1 MAKETIAELSAKL
14 KIDLSE
20 LEGDF
25 ALADKTVSQA
35 MSRLNHE
42 SKKLKIQ
49 TDIDLTALGS
59 AGSKVERLQLQ
70 EKSLTA
76 QLELQRQKVNLVNA
90 AYMRMVEV
98 KGADS
103 AASAKLETRLLNE
116 RKNLELLR
124 AELGKVHAV
133 QNAKPIGTGQ
143 KIINSIANGA
153 TMGQVALQG
162 ADALGLVSMAKSPVG
177 MAAAAGM
184 ARATGMYKASTAA
197 AAGGVALDKLAT
209 KLHTT
214 TAEAAR
220 MKKVFAL
227 AGADVGTAVPA
238 IIRLDKAI
246 MSAGADGNDTTRML
260 DRFGVKLTD
269 AQGNLLPVT
278 QQLQK
283 LAEGYKLAA
292 FNGQET
298 EYATQ
303 LLGARG
309 AELIPVLANM
319 TELLSRAA
327 SIPSTGLLDV
337 NQSKEL
343 IMTERE
349 MSMAMGQLKGV
360 MGAIFMPVVTTG
372 VEGLTAAIEAMV
384 GVAKDAK
391 DPVSGVADAMDG
403 IKVHVKDAK
412 DNVNDFVDAL
422 MRLKDEAANSDI
434 VVHISQITDYMEKAS
449 GGARAGLQSEGLGN
463 REYGS
468 AANDTYQQEVFE
480 AKKKAMQRERML
492 KSMRQ
497 YTQEDLEKLPEKVYD
512 PATGRGIE
520 KATLSKEEEKAA
532 AAVAK
537 INSQVS
543 DSLYKATH
551 SDLENNLH
559 EIDQRAEKLKA
570 EGASEKEI
578 VRLAEAEKE
587 KIYCDFNDNT
597 LSQIQKSW
605 KSALQNRLDDIE
617 REKRAWIQKGVDE
630 VTATKWAER
639 EKGKARQQAGLEAL
653 KQQRKYLDIY
663 RQAMQGPGTTEQKA
677 ANAKMGILNAMR
689 QQYGVQNERMTP
701 QELMGFTDA
710 MSAAKNNL
718 IPGLEV
724 DSWARELAKN
734 SISVYRGAQEY
745 HDIPGITT
753 NITVEG
759 GVFTDNDTINRM
771 TSTVADRVNNT
782 ISKVVN
788 AANYSYDTRG

>member
-42 SKKLKIQ
+42 SKKLRIQ

-116 RKNLELLR
+116 RKSLELLR

-162 ADALGLVSMAKSPVG
+162 ADALGLMTMAKSPVG

-184 ARATGMYKASTAA
+184 AMATGMYKASTAA
-197 AAGGVALDKLAT
+197 AANGVALDKLAT

-269 AQGNLLPVT
+269 AHGNLLPVT

-360 MGAIFMPVVTTG
+360 MGALFMPIVTTG

-412 DNVNDFVDAL
+412 DNVNDFIDSL

-492 KSMRQ
+492 KGMRQ

-512 PATGRGIE
+512 PATGRGVE
-520 KATLSKEEEKAA
+520 KEALSKEEEKAA

-551 SDLENNLH
+551 SDLENSLH

-578 VRLAEAEKE
+578 VRLAEAEKA
-587 KIYCDFNDNT
+587 KIYRDFNDNT

-605 KSALQNRLDDIE
+605 KSALQNRLDGIE
-617 REKRAWIQKGVDE
+617 REKRA
-630 VTATKWAER
+630 
-639 EKGKARQQAGLEAL
+639 
-653 KQQRKYLDIY
+653 
-663 RQAMQGPGTTEQKA
+663 
-677 ANAKMGILNAMR
+677 
-689 QQYGVQNERMTP
+689 
-701 QELMGFTDA
+701 
-710 MSAAKNNL
+710 
-718 IPGLEV
+718 
-724 DSWARELAKN
+724 
-734 SISVYRGAQEY
+734 
-745 HDIPGITT
+745 
-753 NITVEG
+753 
-759 GVFTDNDTINRM
+759 
-771 TSTVADRVNNT
+771 
-782 ISKVVN
+782 
-788 AANYSYDTRG
+788 

>member
-35 MSRLNHE
+35 MSKLNHE
-42 SKKLKIQ
+42 SKKLRIQ

-184 ARATGMYKASTAA
+184 AMAIGMYKASTAA

-214 TAEAAR
+214 TAEAAQ

-227 AGADVGTAVPA
+227 AGADVGAAVPA
-238 IIRLDKAI
+238 ITRLDKAI
-246 MSAGADGNDTTRML
+246 MTAGADGNYTTRML

-269 AQGNLLPVT
+269 TQGNLLPVT
-278 QQLQK
+278 QQLQR

-303 LLGARG
+303 PLGARG

-327 SIPSTGLLDV
+327 SVPSTGLLDV

-360 MGAIFMPVVTTG
+360 MGALFMPMVTTG

-403 IKVHVKDAK
+403 IRVHVKDAK
-412 DNVNDFVDAL
+412 DNVNDFIDSL

-492 KSMRQ
+492 KGMSQ

-512 PATGRGIE
+512 PATGRGVE
-520 KATLSKEEEKAA
+520 KEALSKEEEKAA

-551 SDLENNLH
+551 SDLENSLH

-578 VRLAEAEKE
+578 VRLAEAEKA
-587 KIYCDFNDNT
+587 KIYRDFNDNT

-605 KSALQNRLDDIE
+605 KSALQNRLGDIE

-653 KQQRKYLDIY
+653 QQQRKYLDIY
-663 RQAMQGPGTTEQKA
+663 RQAMQGPGTAEQKA

-788 AANYSYDTRG
+788 AANYSYDTGG

>member
-35 MSRLNHE
+35 MSKLNHE
-42 SKKLKIQ
+42 SKKLRIQ
-49 TDIDLTALGS
+49 TDIDLTALGN
-59 AGSKVERLQLQ
+59 AGSKVERLKLQ

-76 QLELQRQKVNLVNA
+76 QFELQRQKVNLVNA
-90 AYMRMVEV
+90 AYLRMVEI
-98 KGADS
+98 KGQDS

-184 ARATGMYKASTAA
+184 AMATGMYKASTAA

-214 TAEAAR
+214 TAEAAQ

-227 AGADVGTAVPA
+227 AGADVGAAVPA
-238 IIRLDKAI
+238 ITRLDKAI
-246 MSAGADGNDTTRML
+246 MTAGADGNDTTRML

-278 QQLQK
+278 QQLQR

-327 SIPSTGLLDV
+327 SVPSTGLLDV

-349 MSMAMGQLKGV
+349 MNLAWGQLKGV
-360 MGAIFMPVVTTG
+360 MGVAFMPVVTAG
-372 VEGLTAAIEAMV
+372 VEGLTDAIKVMV

-391 DPVSGVADAMDG
+391 DPISGVADAMDG

-412 DNVNDFVDAL
+412 DNINDFIDSL

-520 KATLSKEEEKAA
+520 KAALSKEEEKAA
-532 AAVAK
+532 AAAAK

-551 SDLENNLH
+551 SDLENSLH
-559 EIDQRAEKLKA
+559 EIDQRAEKMKA

-578 VRLAEAEKE
+578 VRLAEAEKA
-587 KIYCDFNDNT
+587 KIYRDFNDNT

-788 AANYSYDTRG
+788 AANYSYDTGG

>member
-1 MAKETIAELSAKL
+1 MAETVMALYTKL
-14 KIDLSE
+14 GLDLSS
-20 LEGDF
+20 LDSDF
-25 ALADKTVSQA
+25 ALADKTMTQA
-35 MSRLNHE
+35 ISKLNHE
-42 SKKLKIQ
+42 SKKLRIQ
-49 TDIDLTALGS
+49 TDIDLTALGN

-76 QLELQRQKVNLVNA
+76 QFEVQRQKVDLVNA
-90 AYMRMVEV
+90 AYLRMVEI
-98 KGADS
+98 KGQDS

-133 QNAKPIGTGQ
+133 QNAKPVGPAQ
-143 KIINSIANGA
+143 KIVNSIANGA

-162 ADALGLVSMAKSPVG
+162 ADALGLMTMAKSPVG
-177 MAAAAGM
+177 MAAAAGLAM
-184 ARATGMYKASTAA
+184 ATGMYKASTSAA
-197 AAGGVALDKLAT
+197 ANGVALDKLAT

-214 TAEAAR
+214 TAEAVR

-246 MSAGADGNDTTRML
+246 MSAGADGTDTTRML

-327 SIPSTGLLDV
+327 AIPSTGLFDV
-337 NQSKEL
+337 NRSKEL

-360 MGAIFMPVVTTG
+360 MGALFMPIVTTG

-412 DNVNDFVDAL
+412 DNINDFVDAL

-492 KSMRQ
+492 KGMRQ

-512 PATGRGIE
+512 PATGRGVE
-520 KATLSKEEEKAA
+520 KEALSKEEEKAA

-551 SDLENNLH
+551 SDLENSLH

-578 VRLAEAEKE
+578 VRLAEAEKA
-587 KIYCDFNDNT
+587 KIYRDFNDNT

-630 VTATKWAER
+630 VTATRWAER

-663 RQAMQGPGTTEQKA
+663 RQAMQGPGTAEQKA

-724 DSWARELAKN
+724 DLWARELAKN

-753 NITVEG
+753 NVTING
-759 GVFTDNDTINRM
+759 GVYTNNETITRM
-771 TSTVADRVNNT
+771 TNDVSDRINSTLG
-782 ISKVVN
+782 KVIN
-788 AANYSYDTRG
+788 ASNLSYQTG

>member
-184 ARATGMYKASTAA
+184 AMATGMYKASTAA

-214 TAEAAR
+214 TAEAAQ

-227 AGADVGTAVPA
+227 AGADVGAAVPA
-238 IIRLDKAI
+238 ITRLDKAI
-246 MSAGADGNDTTRML
+246 MTAGADGNDTTRML

-283 LAEGYKLAA
+283 LAEGYKQAA

-327 SIPSTGLLDV
+327 AIPSTGLLDV

-360 MGAIFMPVVTTG
+360 MGALFMPIVTTG

-412 DNVNDFVDAL
+412 DNVNDFIDSL

-449 GGARAGLQSEGLGN
+449 GG
-463 REYGS
+463 
-468 AANDTYQQEVFE
+468 
-480 AKKKAMQRERML
+480 
-492 KSMRQ
+492 
-497 YTQEDLEKLPEKVYD
+497 
-512 PATGRGIE
+512 
-520 KATLSKEEEKAA
+520 
-532 AAVAK
+532 
-537 INSQVS
+537 
-543 DSLYKATH
+543 
-551 SDLENNLH
+551 
-559 EIDQRAEKLKA
+559 
-570 EGASEKEI
+570 
-578 VRLAEAEKE
+578 VR
-587 KIYCDFNDNT
+587 
-597 LSQIQKSW
+597 
-605 KSALQNRLDDIE
+605 R
-617 REKRAWIQKGVDE
+617 
-630 VTATKWAER
+630 
-639 EKGKARQQAGLEAL
+639 ARQ
-653 KQQRKYLDIY
+653 
-663 RQAMQGPGTTEQKA
+663 P
-677 ANAKMGILNAMR
+677 
-689 QQYGVQNERMTP
+689 
-701 QELMGFTDA
+701 
-710 MSAAKNNL
+710 
-718 IPGLEV
+718 
-724 DSWARELAKN
+724 
-734 SISVYRGAQEY
+734 
-745 HDIPGITT
+745 
-753 NITVEG
+753 
-759 GVFTDNDTINRM
+759 
-771 TSTVADRVNNT
+771 
-782 ISKVVN
+782 
-788 AANYSYDTRG
+788 

>member
-35 MSRLNHE
+35 MSKLNHE
-42 SKKLKIQ
+42 SKKLRIQ
-49 TDIDLTALGS
+49 TDIDLTALGN

-184 ARATGMYKASTAA
+184 AMATGMYKASTAA

-214 TAEAAR
+214 TAEAAQ

-227 AGADVGTAVPA
+227 AGADVGAAVPA
-238 IIRLDKAI
+238 ITRLDKAI
-246 MSAGADGNDTTRML
+246 MTAGADGNDTTRML

-278 QQLQK
+278 QQLQR

-298 EYATQ
+298 EYATR

-327 SIPSTGLLDV
+327 AIPSTGLLDV

-349 MSMAMGQLKGV
+349 MSMALGQLKGV
-360 MGAIFMPVVTTG
+360 MGALFMPIVTTG
-372 VEGLTAAIEAMV
+372 VEGLTAAIESMV

-391 DPVSGVADAMDG
+391 DPVSSVADAMDG

-412 DNVNDFVDAL
+412 DNINDFVDAL

-492 KSMRQ
+492 KGMRQ

-520 KATLSKEEEKAA
+520 KAALSKEEEKAA
-532 AAVAK
+532 AATAK

-543 DSLYKATH
+543 DSLYKVTH
-551 SDLENNLH
+551 SDLENSLH

-578 VRLAEAEKE
+578 VRLAEAEKA
-587 KIYCDFNDNT
+587 KIYRDFNDNT

-663 RQAMQGPGTTEQKA
+663 RQAMQGPGTAEQKA

-689 QQYGVQNERMTP
+689 QQYGVQNERITP

-759 GVFTDNDTINRM
+759 GVYADNDTINRM

-782 ISKVVN
+782 ISKVIN
-788 AANYSYDTRG
+788 AANYSYDTGG

>member
-35 MSRLNHE
+35 MSKLNHE
-42 SKKLKIQ
+42 SKKLRIQ
-49 TDIDLTALGS
+49 TDIDLTALGN
-59 AGSKVERLQLQ
+59 AGSKVERLKLQ

-76 QLELQRQKVNLVNA
+76 QFELQRQKVNLVNA

-184 ARATGMYKASTAA
+184 AMATGMYKASTAA

-214 TAEAAR
+214 TAEAAQ

-227 AGADVGTAVPA
+227 AGADVGAAVPA
-238 IIRLDKAI
+238 ITRLDKAI
-246 MSAGADGNDTTRML
+246 MTAGADGNDTTRML

-278 QQLQK
+278 QQLQR

-309 AELIPVLANM
+309 AELIPVLSEM
-319 TELLSRAA
+319 TELMGRAA

-349 MSMAMGQLKGV
+349 MNLAWGQLKGV
-360 MGAIFMPVVTTG
+360 MGVAFMPVVTAS
-372 VEGLTAAIEAMV
+372 VEGLTDAIKAMV

-391 DPVSGVADAMDG
+391 EPVSGVADAMDG

-412 DNVNDFVDAL
+412 DNINDFVDAL

-492 KSMRQ
+492 KGMRQ

-520 KATLSKEEEKAA
+520 KAAVSKEEEKAA
-532 AAVAK
+532 AAAAK

-551 SDLENNLH
+551 SDLENSLH
-559 EIDQRAEKLKA
+559 EIDQRAEKMKA

-578 VRLAEAEKE
+578 VRLAEAEKA
-587 KIYCDFNDNT
+587 KIYRDFNDNT

-663 RQAMQGPGTTEQKA
+663 RQAMQGPGTAEQKA

-788 AANYSYDTRG
+788 AANYSYDTGG